1 MKSASGP
8 GDDLPKRARRRLDPA
23 LEHNPGADFGADEL
37 NELADT
43 RMMAPLD
50 VPLASHDD
58 PIVGITTA
66 DGGYIPPWRIGLVDS
81 APDAPSGSAKDQRRS
96 GVREVRE
103 LSTATA
109 NAGAAGAADLE
120 ESAAE
125 VDEIDAADR
134 RNLGRNSALMASGTL
149 VSRVLGMVNGSLQ
162 TAVLGTLVVGDAFKS
177 ANTFP
182 NFILVLLSG
191 GILNAVLIPQITKAM
206 KRPDG
211 GQDFVDRL
219 VTAAFAIILG
229 VAVLATLAASPLMR
243 AFTSL
248 QGPGLE
254 LAIAFAYL
262 CMPQVLFYGIFAVL
276 GNILQARG
284 SFAAY
289 GWAPVANNVIAIAGQ
304 IWFLTMWGAQDR
316 VEAWTSEMIWVLAGS
331 ATLGIIVQALILI
344 PPLYRTGFRYRPRWG
359 LRGHGFGALGRYA
372 ALTFTALVIAQAG
385 GLITMKVA
393 THLRELAPADG
404 REIATY
410 LSYQNALSLFQM
422 PYSLVAVSL
431 LTALFPQIA
440 RAWQRRDSAAGR
452 DDMKELLRR
461 GLTLPALGIIPLSV
475 MFMALST
482 QAVRVVFPSISAQQ
496 GLETGRL
503 LLIMS
508 AAMMGYSIVTLQ
520 QQYCFAT
527 EQGGTNLW
535 MQCLV
540 TGIQVAFTF
549 GAYLVPLQYGMTV
562 VTTGMFVGNWILA
575 VVFLRYAR
583 RQIGDFGLGEIVRLY
598 VRLFLASGIAGVV
611 AWGAAHFLSGL
622 ASPAAAQWFYQLI
635 GGAVGGVLF
644 IAVLVVMIRVLHIT
658 EMNSLVA
665 PIARR
670 LRRS

>member
-1 MKSASGP
+1 
-8 GDDLPKRARRRLDPA
+8 
-23 LEHNPGADFGADEL
+23 
-37 NELADT
+37 
-43 RMMAPLD
+43 MAPLD

-58 PIVGITTA
+58 PIVGITTP
-66 DGGYIPPWRIGLVDS
+66 DGRYLPPWRLE
-81 APDAPSGSAKDQRRS
+81 PDPTQDPS
-96 GVREVRE
+96 
-103 LSTATA
+103 
-109 NAGAAGAADLE
+109 AAG
-120 ESAAE
+120 E

-219 VTAAFAIILG
+219 VTASFAIIIG
-229 VAVLATLAASPLMR
+229 VAVLATAAASPLMR

-248 QGPGLE
+248 RGPGLE

-289 GWAPVANNVIAIAGQ
+289 GWAPVANNVVAIAGQ
-304 IWFLTMWGAQDR
+304 IWFLMMWGSQEH
-316 VEAWTSEMIWVLAGS
+316 VESWTPEMIWVLAGS
-331 ATLGIIVQALILI
+331 ATLGIVVQALILI
-344 PPLYRTGFRYRPRWG
+344 PPLYRTGFRYHVRWG
-359 LRGHGFGALGRYA
+359 LRGHGFRSLGRYA
-372 ALTFTALVIAQAG
+372 ALTFTALVIAQVG

-393 THLRELAPADG
+393 THLREMSPPGG
-404 REIATY
+404 REIASY

-422 PYSLVAVSL
+422 PYSLVAVSV
-431 LTALFPQIA
+431 LTALFPQLA
-440 RAWQRRDSAAGR
+440 RAWQRRGQAAGLT
-452 DDMKELLRR
+452 DMQDLLRR
-461 GLTLPALGIIPLSV
+461 GLTLPALGIIPLSA

-482 QAVRVVFPSISAQQ
+482 QAVRVVFPSISPEQ
-496 GLETGRL
+496 GAETGRL
-503 LLIMS
+503 LFVMS
-508 AAMMGYSIVTLQ
+508 AAMMGYTIVTLQ

-535 MQCLV
+535 MQCLL
-540 TGIQVAFTF
+540 TGIQVAFAF
-549 GAYLVPLQYGMTV
+549 GAYLVPLHQGMTMV
-562 VTTGMFVGNWILA
+562 VAGMFVGNWTLA
-575 VVFLRYAR
+575 VVFLRHAR
-583 RQIGDFGLGEIVRLY
+583 RQIGDYGLGQVIRLY
-598 VRLFLASGIAGVV
+598 VRLGLASGVSGVAAWAV
-611 AWGAAHFLSGL
+611 AHLLSGL
-622 ASPAAAQWFYQLI
+622 SDPHAPRRIQWAWQFLA
-635 GGAVGGVLF
+635 GACGGVVFL
-644 IAVLVVMIRVLHIT
+644 AVLFVMVRMLHIT

-665 PIARR
+665 PITRR
-670 LRRS
+670 LRRR